1 MMRTPKT
8 VAEVLSAFE
17 NLNETTE
24 CFFRLK
30 HLFISHYPGSYQL
43 YYDTSRKP
51 SLVPGCNH
59 DVNRMEGHTSSK
71 LLTSNRPYKE

>member
-1 MMRTPKT
+1 MMIMSKT
-8 VAEVLSAFE
+8 AGKVLRALE
-17 NLNETTE
+17 NSNETTE
-24 CFFRLK
+24 CSFRIK

-59 DVNRMEGHTSSK
+59 DVNRMEGHTS
-71 LLTSNRPYKE
+71 